1 MRILTVHNEYQIR
14 GGEDESSELERRL
27 LQEMGHNVDAYID
40 NNRRIKTLGAIN
52 TAFRTVWSNEA
63 YRAVRQKLKQTNYS
77 IMHVQ
82 NFFPLISPSAYYA
95 ARAEGVPV
103 IQTLRNY
110 RLLCPNALFFRD
122 GKICEDCLG
131 KPIPYPGVVH
141 GCYRGS
147 PAASGVTTA
156 MITVHRAIRTWTNM
170 VDVYIALTHF
180 AREKFIQGGLPAEKI
195 VVKPNFVY
203 PDPGVGK
210 GQGSYA
216 LYVGR
221 LSTEKGLDTLISAW
235 EQLAEPIPLKIVGDG
250 PLAPDVQRAA
260 ERFPKI
266 EWLGRKPMAEV
277 HALMGQAMFLVFPSK
292 WYETFG
298 RVAVEA
304 FAKGTPVIA
313 ANVGA
318 IAELVQ
324 DGYTG
329 LLFDP
334 GDAQSLASRV
344 DWLLSHPSK
353 LAQMRLAAR
362 SEFEAK
368 FTAKVNYQR
377 LMEIYEL
384 AIRR

>member
-1 MRILTVHNEYQIR
+1 MQILTIHNEYQIR
-14 GGEDESSELERRL
+14 GGEDESCELEQRL
-27 LQEMGHNVDAYID
+27 LQEKGHHVDSYID
-40 NNRRIKTLGAIN
+40 SNQRITTLGAIK
-52 TAFRTVWSNEA
+52 TASKTIWSTES
-63 YRAVRQKLKQTNYS
+63 YRKVQQKLQQTKYN
-77 IMHVQ
+77 IVHVQ
-82 NFFPLISPSAYYA
+82 NFFPLISPSVYYA

-103 IQTLRNY
+103 VQTLRNY

-122 GKICEDCLG
+122 GEICEDCLG
-131 KPIPYPGVVH
+131 KPIPYPGVIH
-141 GCYRGS
+141 ACYRGS
-147 PAASGVTTA
+147 RAASGVTAA
-156 MITVHRAIRTWTNM
+156 MITTHRAIQTWTNM

-203 PDPGVGK
+203 PDPGVGE

-221 LSTEKGLDTLISAW
+221 LSVEKGLDTLISAW
-235 EQLAEPIPLKIVGDG
+235 EQLKIPFPLKIVGDG

-260 ERFPKI
+260 EKFPKI
-266 EWLGRKPMAEV
+266 EWLGRKPMADV
-277 HALMGQAMFLVFPSK
+277 HALMGEATFLVFPSK

-324 DGYTG
+324 DGHTG
-329 LLFDP
+329 LLFNP
-334 GDAQSLASRV
+334 GDAKSLASKV

-353 LAQMRLAAR
+353 LAEMRKTAR
-362 SEFEAK
+362 SEFETK
-368 FTAKVNYQR
+368 FTAPANYQR

-384 AIRR
+384 AVRR